1 MENYSGEKKTEFVDD
16 DFKLKNLSEAQLYGL
31 CHAISRY
38 QLVNSYKLAA
48 QIPGDGAS
56 DEEKKYL
63 TRQVFSDSI
72 EKMESLP

>member
-38 QLVNSYKLAA
+38 
-48 QIPGDGAS
+48 
-56 DEEKKYL
+56 
-63 TRQVFSDSI
+63 
-72 EKMESLP
+72 